1 MNHPTLAILGKIL
14 SRKIAVILLV
24 TGSAAAGFA
33 ALGDGKVKK
42 EKPRK
47 ALLSERTT
55 VTNGTF
61 SLKSGYTYRGNNVFN
76 VNSERSVSFNTVV
89 NYQKGHTTYVLP
101 LKKKVI
107 LENVTIDISNRQL
120 RRN

>member
-1 MNHPTLAILGKIL
+1 MNHPTLVILVKIL
-14 SRKIAVILLV
+14 SRKLAVILLV
-24 TGSAAAGFA
+24 SGSAVAGFA

-47 ALLSERTT
+47 ALLSEKTNI
-55 VTNGTF
+55 TNGTF
-61 SLKSGYTYRGNNVFN
+61 SLRSGYTYRGNNVFN
-76 VNSERSVSFNTVV
+76 ANNERSISFNTVV
-89 NYQKGHTTYVLP
+89 SYQKGHTTYVLP

-107 LENVTIDISNRQL
+107 LENIKIDISNRQL